1 MIKIK
6 HRGNFNN
13 LERFFNKVSNRNY
26 LNVLDKYGE
35 IGVQALKKNTP
46 VDSGMT
52 ADSWTYEIEHSRD
65 ATIISFLNTNFNE
78 GVNIA
83 ILLRYGHGTGT
94 GGFVQGRNF
103 IDPAIQPVFDE
114 MAEALWKEVT
124 T

>member
-1 MIKIK
+1 MIKIR

-13 LERFFNKVSNRNY
+13 LERFFNKISNKEY

-35 IGVQALKKNTP
+35 IGVDALRKSTP
-46 VDSGMT
+46 VDSGAT
-52 ADSWTYEIEHSRD
+52 AESWTYEIEHTRD
-65 ATIISFLNTNFNE
+65 ATKISFLNTNFNK

-94 GGFVQGRNF
+94 GGFVRGRNF

>member
-1 MIKIK
+1 MIKIR

-13 LERFFNKVSNRNY
+13 LERFFNKISNKEY

-35 IGVQALKKNTP
+35 IGVDALRKSTP
-46 VDSGMT
+46 VDSGAT
-52 ADSWTYEIEHSRD
+52 AESWTYEIEHTRD
-65 ATIISFLNTNFNE
+65 ATKISFLNTNFNK

>member
-13 LERFFNKVSNRNY
+13 LERFFNKISNRSY

-35 IGVQALKKNTP
+35 MGVDALRKSTP
-46 VDSGMT
+46 TDSGKT
-52 ADSWTYEIEHSRD
+52 AESWTYEIEHDRN
-65 ATIISFLNTNFNE
+65 ATRISFLNTNFNK